1 MIRPEQWASLSETC
15 AFIGNSL
22 MLPMSQTARVG
33 ADPAFWEA
41 FPDFGDE
48 NVRAAADVL
57 AVWARRASAEGE
69 QAAVDAA
76 SLEHTHL
83 FVGPPK
89 PAAAPWE
96 TFHRG
101 SSEVSVGFGQAT
113 YEMRV
118 LLREAGLELSGPS
131 NQYEDHMGVE
141 MLLLSEY
148 CRHAA
153 RAYAGDACDMSATR
167 MAVEVDAVDAPAS
180 AGFYDLVGETA
191 APSSH
196 AGGATASLGGSVSDA
211 TTGADDPAVFA
222 TRVTSYLDEHPL
234 AWVGR
239 LSEAVEAE
247 APGGYVAGLL
257 NLERA
262 ILTWMRAR
270 L

>member
-1 MIRPEQWASLSETC
+1 MIRPEQWATLSEAC

-33 ADPAFWEA
+33 ADPAFWAA
-41 FPDFGDE
+41 FPDLGDE
-48 NVRAAADVL
+48 DVRAAADALV
-57 AVWARRASAEGE
+57 VWARRASAEGE

-148 CRHAA
+148 CRRGAESGAA
-153 RAYAGDACDMSATR
+153 EAGEASGVSGAGADA
-167 MAVEVDAVDAPAS
+167 DAPA
-180 AGFYDLVGETA
+180 AA
-191 APSSH
+191 APVEV
-196 AGGATASLGGSVSDA
+196 AISDA
-211 TTGADDPAVFA
+211 PAESAAASSDAGADADADAPAAFEA
-222 TRVTSYLDEHPL
+222 RVASYLDEHPL
-234 AWVGR
+234 AWIGR
-239 LSEAVEAE
+239 FCEAVEAE
-247 APGGYVAGLL
+247 APGGYIAGLL